1 MWKGRAAGFPLGS
14 KVCTCIWDGSFLRP
28 TVIIPGETCSSMA
41 LPIVAA
47 KLVLA
52 APCNGI
58 FQVIMY
64 SLTPLNS
71 HLSIIYPRAMVPSA
85 LITQANLFSNS
96 GIATSRFS
104 PILAC
109 GLVALEHRAQ
119 EEDFPRLVDLHSQIM
134 RITEFRLQFLLQA
147 TVRFADLMRPRV
159 GFEPQNI

>member
-1 MWKGRAAGFPLGS
+1 MWNGRAAGFPLGS

-28 TVIIPGETCSSMA
+28 TVIKPGKTCSSIA

-47 KLVLA
+47 KLDLA

-71 HLSIIYPRAMVPSA
+71 HLSIMYPRTIVPSA

-96 GIATSRFS
+96 ALASSYFSRYVAPSFFNAAL
-104 PILAC
+104 IL
-109 GLVALEHRAQ
+109 R
-119 EEDFPRLVDLHSQIM
+119 
-134 RITEFRLQFLLQA
+134 
-147 TVRFADLMRPRV
+147 
-159 GFEPQNI
+159 